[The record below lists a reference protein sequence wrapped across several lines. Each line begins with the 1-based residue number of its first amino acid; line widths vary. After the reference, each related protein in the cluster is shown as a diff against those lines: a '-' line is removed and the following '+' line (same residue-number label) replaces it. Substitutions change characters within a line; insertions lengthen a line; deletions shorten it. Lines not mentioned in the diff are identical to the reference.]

1 MTSIDKFLAKTKKI
15 RLLTYASRWMEI
27 NLSNKKA
34 TINMEYFGFDPPI
47 TTFKHVKFSTLN
59 ERSRICC
66 CCTKKYIML
75 IRMVFKR
82 NKQNILALGV
92 RKHIPKR
99 ILKMYIRIHSRETGV
114 MHMRKFSYINRITT
128 KILSQLILTYIR
140 FLCQFQRALYW
151 KIGISYIIAYRCVIG
166 NNEI

>member
-114 MHMRKFSYINRITT
+114 MHMRKFYIHQQNNNKNIVAVDFNIYTLPMSIP
-128 KILSQLILTYIR
+128 KSFILENWHFIHNS
-140 FLCQFQRALYW
+140 
-151 KIGISYIIAYRCVIG
+151 ISMRYRQ
-166 NNEI
+166 